1 LDDKFNT
8 ITNLTYMTIGK
19 YQSVD
24 TRLFRRAVQC
34 YIQCL
39 YGIRHDDYDYGNIN
53 ELLPRFILNVVFV
66 VDLSSV

>member
-1 LDDKFNT
+1 
-8 ITNLTYMTIGK
+8 MTIGK

-53 ELLPRFILNVVFV
+53 ELLPR
-66 VDLSSV
+66 